1 MPFMEST
8 ASQNWRD
15 AFAAALGQRVASEHF
30 KQPLTELKRSH
41 GIPGAAIAGLLLS
54 FRTRAGAA
62 DDPLLFRYTRLLLD
76 EGYISTSDI
85 LSALLARTTMLESRP
100 GSEDNAVASGLPS
113 CEERMFN
120 FLAEIHMAQK
130 TFTRMQLHNTVQAI
144 VKWLHVISEHQYN
157 RQIESAGLDSLD
169 VHLFSMYETLASLTI
184 AIFGQASFR
193 QVTAQPWWEKRRPL
207 VVREMQ
213 NFDSQVLQPMHSQFS
228 GRLAAMTAIPPFVD
242 TDATGR
248 PVVSPELIL
257 QYISQDITITP
268 SHSRAGLYVWLH
280 TCLYSR
286 PMTDDLAVLSYLQN
300 RYSGDNQSLTLQLI
314 HAAFD
319 VLTSHLVCGGQPH
332 EVLLIRSF
340 ICNKLPVL
348 LSMLATFT
356 SPGTIEVC
364 IQNAF
369 LAVAM
374 DPIPPISAGSSEATD
389 TLRRARLDFL
399 HACIMHGVITEA
411 TVHAVVQGASTAIPK
426 VVKYSKE
433 GLLSQCTNNIGRLE
447 SLARE
452 LPSMHGNAA
461 AISLCLVDLIGNL
474 CANKD
479 TMSLKSVC
487 NTLVRRVSDIDIV
500 LQHTQPAMLLLPLC
514 TVLNDW
520 VHDQDQSEFT
530 PAYEEYA
537 AIFLFTLAV
546 LHRYGLQTRDVGFVA
561 NEDLSHLLNGQ
572 ISGTTPSELDT
583 DRDQQLGR
591 WLDGL
596 FATDDQGETGGIGD
610 EVMRRCPPQAFYNL
624 VPTLLEQSVLAC
636 RLGHLPVTTFK
647 SGLELLLEPFLLPS
661 LVVGLLWVA
670 EHSWEDHDDTDIL
683 LQILDKLLRL
693 SSTAVETQ
701 SMHKAVLDIVAEP
714 LACSLEDLVRKR
726 PDKAAASGMLT
737 LLRQR
742 ADTTRCGEGSKSTYD
757 QWAKEQSMDIQL
769 RTIVRDMTTWAAKTT
784 PAPPPYYDPRMLHAV
799 MSTHGESHALE
810 SIATEIQQIP
820 YANRPASLDVATSL
834 LSSPDTASITLRR
847 QLLMLVN
854 NTQALLEMPAV
865 RATMLVQLSRSV
877 EAQLAV
883 QQLEVPV
890 NLPVQQSTD
899 QIMQELGMADP
910 STAPLDVHADEG
922 HNVPMNLTDA
932 DLTAALGQG
941 VGLDVNLPQPLP
953 ELGINAMQVDESQ
966 DFFADLDMSLAQQQ
980 VSSQMPVQDTT
991 MSTLGTS
998 NQEDDIFADLDM
1010 GGGLGD
1016 LDFNFS

>member
-1 MPFMEST
+1 MESI
-8 ASQNWRD
+8 ASQNWHN
-15 AFAAALGQRVASEHF
+15 AFAAAFRKRVASELLKH
-30 KQPLTELKRSH
+30 PLAELKRSYS
-41 GIPGAAIAGLLLS
+41 IPGDAIAGLLLS
-54 FRTRAGAA
+54 FRARGGAA
-62 DDPLLFRYTRLLLD
+62 DDPLLFRYTRLFLD
-76 EGYISTSDI
+76 ERYISTSDI
-85 LSALLARTTMLESRP
+85 LSALLARTTILESRL
-100 GSEDNAVASGLPS
+100 GSEHNAVASGLPS

-120 FLAEIHMAQK
+120 LLAEIHMAQNM
-130 TFTRMQLHNTVQAI
+130 TVTRVQLYKTVQAI
-144 VKWLHVISEHQYN
+144 VKWLLVISEHQYN
-157 RQIESAGLDSLD
+157 RQVESAGLDPLD

-193 QVTAQPWWEKRRPL
+193 QVTAQPWWEKRRPI
-207 VVREMQ
+207 VVRGMQ
-213 NFDSQVLQPMHSQFS
+213 NFDAQVLQPMHSQFS

-242 TDATGR
+242 TDASGR
-248 PVVSPELIL
+248 PVVSPEFIL

-268 SHSRAGLYVWLH
+268 SPSRAGLYIWLH
-280 TCLYSR
+280 ACLYAR

-300 RYSGDNQSLTLQLI
+300 RYTGDNQSLTLQLI

-319 VLTSHLVCGGQPH
+319 VLTSHLVRGGQPH

-356 SPGTIEVC
+356 GHGTIEVC

-374 DPIPPISAGSSEATD
+374 DPIPPISAGSSDATD

-399 HACIMHGVITEA
+399 HACVMHGVATESI
-411 TVHAVVQGASTAIPK
+411 VNAVVQGISTTIPK
-426 VVKYSKE
+426 VVKYSKD
-433 GLLSQCTNNIGRLE
+433 GLTSQCTNNIGRLE
-447 SLARE
+447 SLVRE
-452 LPSMHGNAA
+452 LP
-461 AISLCLVDLIGNL
+461 IGNL

-479 TMSLKSVC
+479 TMSLKTVC
-487 NTLVRRVSDIDIV
+487 NALVKRVPDIDIV

-537 AIFLFTLAV
+537 AVFLFTLAV
-546 LHRYGLQTRDVGFVA
+546 LHRYGLQTRDIGFVA
-561 NEDLSHLLNGQ
+561 NEELSHLLNGQ
-572 ISGTTPSELDT
+572 ISGTTSSELDT
-583 DRDQQLGR
+583 DRSQQLGR

-636 RLGHLPVTTFK
+636 RLGQLPVTTFK

-670 EHSWEDHDDTDIL
+670 EHSWEDHDDVDIL

-701 SMHKAVLDIVAEP
+701 TMHKAVLDIVAEP
-714 LACSLEDLVRKR
+714 LACSLEDLVRRR

-742 ADTTRCGEGSKSTYD
+742 ADTTRCGESSKSTYD
-757 QWAKEQSMDIQL
+757 QWAKEQSMDMHL
-769 RTIVRDMTTWAAKTT
+769 RAIVRDMTTWAAKTT
-784 PAPPPYYDPRMLHAV
+784 PAPPPHYDPRILHAV
-799 MSTHGESHALE
+799 ISTHGESHALE

-834 LSSPDTASITLRR
+834 LSSPDTASITLRH
-847 QLLMLVN
+847 QLHMLVN
-854 NTQALLEMPAV
+854 NTQALLDMPAV
-865 RATMLVQLSRSV
+865 RATTLVQLSRSV

-910 STAPLDVHADEG
+910 SAAPLDVHADEG
-922 HNVPMNLTDA
+922 HNEPINLSDA
-932 DLTAALGQG
+932 DLTAALGPG
-941 VGLDVNLPQPLP
+941 VGLDVNLLQPLP
-953 ELGINAMQVDESQ
+953 NLGINAMQVDESQ

-980 VSSQMPVQDTT
+980 ASSQLPVQDTT